1 MSLDASLA
9 QLPLEELQLRL
20 AAHAI
25 ERPLSSDPGF
35 AKWLEIRDQIKFHRD
50 LKAGEARIG
59 WKDTSTGEVAPPPQV
74 PAFGRSAD
82 PKPKTTP
89 APISVPPPSVKQP
102 ETPMGSK
109 LKKDMTEEEL
119 EAKRAYQRE
128 WHAKKKTKAHAKVAK
143 PKTVNAEVVQ
153 IPAPKPAKTQ
163 PKISRVDQV
172 PHLADLRLHALQLL
186 PFLESLLPDAAEA
199 TRAELDALGEILDL
213 AHSLCSRRVA

>member
-119 EAKRAYQRE
+119 EAKRAYQWIKIE
-128 WHAKKKTKAHAKVAK
+128 PVDLSTGLGWLLSGLDITKAHEKLNFSSV
-143 PKTVNAEVVQ
+143 
-153 IPAPKPAKTQ
+153 I
-163 PKISRVDQV
+163 
-172 PHLADLRLHALQLL
+172 
-186 PFLESLLPDAAEA
+186 
-199 TRAELDALGEILDL
+199 
-213 AHSLCSRRVA
+213 